1 MPPLAIRLQP
11 RDLALLTELRAV
23 GLLDTTTL
31 RTRHFPAD
39 RTGKAC
45 LRRLALYATHGLVE
59 PISPSVSFGLPRGGR
74 LPAIHRLTPRGA
86 EVLCSLTGETGR
98 RVPSSSPK
106 PETLLHRL
114 GCAQLQLLLRDGC
127 SLAKLPPPTCIGE
140 YETRPGASIRSPLPE
155 RFVLCQSYA
164 HPAGRWTCWPDAAA
178 LVMIPVAGGAV
189 GVSHPLVMLFEYDC
203 STETLKQVAGKVPGY
218 EQLLTRG
225 DWRKYWPELVK
236 PTVRVFFL
244 TKSEERISNIVAAI
258 RDLPGADAFRFA
270 VFARLTPATFFTDAL
285 WKTCDGKHRAILKP
299 TADAA

>member
-11 RDLALLTELRAV
+11 RDVSLLGELREV
-23 GLLDTTTL
+23 GLLDTPTL
-31 RTRHFPAD
+31 HDRHFPAD

-45 LRRLALYATHGLVE
+45 LRRLALYARHGLVE

-86 EVLCSLTGETGR
+86 DVLCSFTGETGR
-98 RVPSSSPK
+98 RVPSGSPK

-127 SLAKLPPPTCIGE
+127 RLAKLPPPTWIGE

-155 RFVLCQSYA
+155 RFMLCQSYA
-164 HPAGRWTCWPDAAA
+164 HSTGRWTCWPDAAA
-178 LVMIPVAGGAV
+178 LVRIPDIRAPAGAT
-189 GVSHPLVMLFEYDC
+189 HPLVMLFEYDR

-218 EQLLTRG
+218 EQLVTRG
-225 DWRKYWPELVK
+225 DWRRFWPDLVK

-244 TKSEERISNIVAAI
+244 TRSEERIENIVAAI
-258 RDLPGADAFRFA
+258 RDLPGADVFRFA
-270 VFARLTPATFFTDAL
+270 VLASLTPATFFTDAL
-285 WKTCDGKHRAILKP
+285 WHTCQGDCRAILKP